1 MQRVNLFP
9 FPHSLSISSL
19 FPCHFLILHF
29 LAARLP
35 QFVQPCCVAK
45 FTDLMFPISDLI
57 RLCSGFGHLLPCN
70 CYIFNKIGLF
80 LQILLS
86 TNHRP
91 YLQVSLSCGSSVV
104 AAWIVVL
111 GNATVSKLRQIGL
124 CQMQNNVGLCQML
137 NNEEHKLCV
146 LINRA

>member
-1 MQRVNLFP
+1 MGGNREKMKRVNLSQFPHSLSISSP
-9 FPHSLSISSL
+9 FPHSLSISSS
-19 FPCHFLILHF
+19 FLILSPF
-29 LAARLP
+29 PCSQAARLP

-45 FTDLMFPISDLI
+45 FTHLMFPMSDLI
-57 RLCSGFGHLLPCN
+57 RLFSGFGHLLPCN

-111 GNATVSKLRQIGL
+111 GNGF
-124 CQMQNNVGLCQML
+124 
-137 NNEEHKLCV
+137 
-146 LINRA
+146 

>member
-1 MQRVNLFP
+1 MDREERKLKRQWGNVESESLSIFSFSLHFLIISP
-9 FPHSLSISSL
+9 FAHSLSISSPFADSLSISSL
-19 FPCHFLILHF
+19 FSNSPLSRSQ
-29 LAARLP
+29 AARLP
-35 QFVQPCCVAK
+35 QFVQPCYVAK

-104 AAWIVVL
+104 AAGIVVL
-111 GNATVSKLRQIGL
+111 GNGF
-124 CQMQNNVGLCQML
+124 
-137 NNEEHKLCV
+137 
-146 LINRA
+146 